1 VLREEAIKLCKE
13 ASEVTARLA
22 SSSDRDDW
30 TAARNRFWVLYNGP
44 LYTIETKE
52 KEKSPDHTSP
62 LEGAMVRF
70 GRLLKESG
78 DQPEK
83 LPLTTLDQGSL
94 AVARACKDTV
104 ERM

>member
-1 VLREEAIKLCKE
+1 
-13 ASEVTARLA
+13 
-22 SSSDRDDW
+22 
-30 TAARNRFWVLYNGP
+30 
-44 LYTIETKE
+44 
-52 KEKSPDHTSP
+52 
-62 LEGAMVRF
+62 MVRF